1 MKHSRVLLGG
11 VGGDYAFGSWLVKA
25 ELAVLDGIEF
35 ATTGEHTR
43 IDSMLGLEYYGIAE
57 NTIALE
63 IVDRHLDDFEGSMKG
78 FPDFARRD
86 TVETALRWSAD
97 WWHARLHTT
106 ALAIVIGAKAQDGSV
121 LRFSGDYDIRDGLA
135 VGAGIQIFLKGGD
148 SDGLLNPFAK
158 NDRIFL
164 RVKYSF

>member
-1 MKHSRVLLGG
+1 
-11 VGGDYAFGSWLVKA
+11 
-25 ELAVLDGIEF
+25 
-35 ATTGEHTR
+35 
-43 IDSMLGLEYYGIAE
+43 MLGLEYYGIAE

-78 FPDFARRD
+78 FPDFARRE
-86 TVETALRWSAD
+86 TIETALRWSAD
-97 WWHARLHTT
+97 WWNARLHTT